1 LRRFL
6 YWQIRLALRPML
18 APWMP
23 IAFQRAW
30 ASIAAASMR
39 APPGCSSAPAMLGNV
54 PGLRLTPANARAD
67 RVVLYFHGGGYVI
80 GGPRSHGKL
89 AAQIAH
95 AARSEAWLVDYRLAP
110 EHPHPAALEDALS
123 AYRWLSQQEG
133 TGRIVLAGDSAGA
146 GLALALAVSI
156 RDLTLPPP
164 AAMVL
169 ISPWT
174 DLTLSG
180 ESQRTR
186 RDRDPMLRRP
196 WLAACAAH
204 YAGELPLESAA
215 LSPLFADLM
224 HLAPMLIQV
233 GSEEILLSDSERLAE
248 RAKLAGVSVR
258 LSCFDGMWH
267 DFQVHAGMLAEADR
281 ALAEIG
287 AFVDQCVDNAHSFE
301 SPGSANIT

>member
-1 LRRFL
+1 MRSFL
-6 YWQIRLALRPML
+6 YWQIRLALRPIL
-18 APWMP
+18 APWVP
-23 IAFQRAW
+23 IALQRAW
-30 ASIAAASMR
+30 ASIAAAGTR

-54 PGLRLTPANARAD
+54 PGLRVTPANARAD

-80 GGPRSHGKL
+80 GGPGSHRKL

-95 AARSEAWLVDYRLAP
+95 VARSEAWLVDYRLAP

-123 AYRWLSQQEG
+123 AYRWLSQREG
-133 TGRIVLAGDSAGA
+133 SRRIVLAGDSAGA
-146 GLALALAVSI
+146 GLAIAAAVAI
-156 RDLTLPPP
+156 RDLNLPPP

-174 DLTLSG
+174 DLTLCG
-180 ESQRTR
+180 ESQRTHH
-186 RDRDPMLRRP
+186 DRDPMLRRA

-215 LSPLFADLM
+215 LSPLFADLT

-248 RAKLAGVSVR
+248 RAKQAGVIVR
-258 LSCFDGMWH
+258 LSCFEGMWH
-267 DFQVHAGMLAEADR
+267 DFQVHAGMLAEANR

-287 AFVDQCVDNAHSFE
+287 GFIDERMDE
-301 SPGSANIT
+301 IE

>member
-1 LRRFL
+1 
-6 YWQIRLALRPML
+6 
-18 APWMP
+18 
-23 IAFQRAW
+23 
-30 ASIAAASMR
+30 
-39 APPGCSSAPAMLGNV
+39 MLGNV
-54 PGLRLTPANARAD
+54 PGLRVTPVNARAD

-95 AARSEAWLVDYRLAP
+95 TARGEAWLVDYRLAP
-110 EHPHPAALEDALS
+110 EQPHPAALEDAVA
-123 AYRWLSQQEG
+123 AYRWLSQREG
-133 TGRIVLAGDSAGA
+133 IGRIVLAGDSAGA

-156 RDLTLPPP
+156 RDLKLPPP
-164 AAMVL
+164 VAMVL

-180 ESQRTR
+180 ESQRTH
-186 RDRDPMLRRP
+186 RDRDPMLRHA
-196 WLAACAAH
+196 WLATCAAY
-204 YAGELPLESAA
+204 YAAELPLESAA

-248 RAKLAGVSVR
+248 RAKQAGVCVR
-258 LSCFDGMWH
+258 LSRFEGMWH

-287 AFVDQCVDNAHSFE
+287 TFIDRCLERARN
-301 SPGSANIT
+301 P

>member
-6 YWQIRLALRPML
+6 YWQIRLALRPIL
-18 APWMP
+18 APWVP
-23 IAFQRAW
+23 IALQRAW
-30 ASIAAASMR
+30 ASIAAASTR

-54 PGLRLTPANARAD
+54 PGLRVTPENVQPD

-123 AYRWLSQQEG
+123 AYRWSSQQEG
-133 TGRIVLAGDSAGA
+133 TTRIVLVGDSAGA
-146 GLALALAVSI
+146 GLAVALAVLI
-156 RDLTLPPP
+156 RDLKLPPP

-169 ISPWT
+169 ISPWA

-180 ESQRTR
+180 ESQRTHGA
-186 RDRDPMLRRP
+186 RDPMLRRA
-196 WLAACAAH
+196 WLAACAAY
-204 YAGELPLESAA
+204 YAGALPLESAA
-215 LSPLFADLM
+215 LSPLFADLTY
-224 HLAPMLIQV
+224 LAPTLIQV

-248 RAKLAGVSVR
+248 RAKQAGVCVR
-258 LSCFDGMWH
+258 LSRFDGMWH
-267 DFQVHAGMLAEADR
+267 DFQVHAGMLPEAGQ

-287 AFVDQCVDNAHSFE
+287 GFIDACLDEVE
-301 SPGSANIT
+301 

>member
-1 LRRFL
+1 VRRFL

-18 APWMP
+18 APWVP
-23 IAFQRAW
+23 IALQRAW
-30 ASIAAASMR
+30 ASIAAASTR
-39 APPGCSSAPAMLGNV
+39 APPGCSSVPAILGNV
-54 PGLRLTPANARAD
+54 RGVRVTPATARAD

-89 AAQIAH
+89 AAQLAH

-110 EHPHPAALEDALS
+110 EHPHPAALDDAIA
-123 AYRWLSQQEG
+123 AYRWLSQREG
-133 TGRIVLAGDSAGA
+133 IGRIVLAGDSAGA
-146 GLALALAVSI
+146 GLAVSAACAI
-156 RDLTLPPP
+156 RDLKLPPP
-164 AAMVL
+164 AAMIL

-180 ESQRTR
+180 ESQRTHVA
-186 RDRDPMLRRP
+186 RDPMLRRA

-204 YAGELPLESAA
+204 YAGALPLENAA
-215 LSPLFADLM
+215 LSPLFADLT

-248 RAKLAGVSVR
+248 RAKQAGVCVR
-258 LSCFDGMWH
+258 LSRFDGMWH
-267 DFQVHAGMLAEADR
+267 DFPVHAGMLPEPGQ

-287 AFVDQCVDNAHSFE
+287 AFVDRCLERPAD
-301 SPGSANIT
+301 P

>member
-18 APWMP
+18 APWVP
-23 IAFQRAW
+23 IALQRAW
-30 ASIAAASMR
+30 ASIAAGATR
-39 APPGCSSAPAMLGNV
+39 APRGFVSVPAMFGNV
-54 PGLRLTPANARAD
+54 PGLRVTPVNTQAG

-80 GGPRSHGKL
+80 GGPRSHGKR

-95 AARSEAWLVDYRLAP
+95 AARSETWLVDYRLAP
-110 EHPHPAALEDALS
+110 EHPHPAALEDALA
-123 AYRWLSQQEG
+123 AYRWLSQQDG
-133 TGRIVLAGDSAGA
+133 IGRIVLAGDSAGA
-146 GLALALAVSI
+146 GLALAVAVSI
-156 RDLTLPPP
+156 RDLKLPPP
-164 AAMVL
+164 LAMVL

-180 ESQRTR
+180 ESQRTH
-186 RDRDPMLRRP
+186 RDRDPMLRRA

-204 YAGELPLESAA
+204 YAAELPLESAA
-215 LSPLFADLM
+215 LSPLFAHLG

-248 RAKLAGVSVR
+248 RAKQAGVCVR
-258 LSCFDGMWH
+258 LSRFEGMWH
-267 DFQVHAGMLAEADR
+267 EFQVHAGMLPEADQ

-287 AFVDQCVDNAHSFE
+287 AFIDRCLERPAD
-301 SPGSANIT
+301 P